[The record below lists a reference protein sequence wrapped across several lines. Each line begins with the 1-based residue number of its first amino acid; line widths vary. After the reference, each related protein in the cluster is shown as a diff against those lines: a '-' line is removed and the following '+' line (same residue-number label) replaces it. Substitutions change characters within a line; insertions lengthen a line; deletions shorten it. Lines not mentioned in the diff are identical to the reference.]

1 MAAEDPEVDTNIPE
15 VPAEEIPQGTAPDA
29 DVAGPELETYYIFT
43 WARSPRGNA
52 GGNRRGGDRPQGQ
65 GKPRGKP
72 AKGKGRKPGGDKGGK
87 SQNFSARP
95 PRKEKQ
101 IDPDNPFAAA
111 LMGLKDDK

>member
-1 MAAEDPEVDTNIPE
+1 ML
-15 VPAEEIPQGTAPDA
+15 
-29 DVAGPELETYYIFT
+29 DVVH
-43 WARSPRGNA
+43 S
-52 GGNRRGGDRPQGQ
+52 NRRGGDRNQGQ

-72 AKGKGRKPGGDKGGK
+72 AKGKGRKPSGDKSGK